1 MAAAAPSPERQ
12 AAPQEPVPAHAI
24 NRRLHARDVIAMGIP
39 LSSDS
44 EADEEHQPAA
54 ARRSKIP
61 LADLVSGNHE
71 LYNTF
76 MKNKMPKLLRE
87 LANSSDTFC

>member
-1 MAAAAPSPERQ
+1 VAAAGLSPGRQ
-12 AAPQEPVPAHAI
+12 AAPQEPVPGHAI

-39 LSSDS
+39 PSSDI
-44 EADEEHQPAA
+44 EADEEPQLAA
-54 ARRSKIP
+54 VRRSKIP